1 MKKVVRNIVICLYF
15 IVTVLITYCLLSYN
29 KYNVTEFKDKTI
41 LVYENKENNY
51 KKSDLLV
58 IHKSKRYKKG
68 DVIFYYDT
76 YDNPVS
82 IKINKILSAS
92 GVNETVNAYTL
103 EDDRVFNDDNI
114 IGTVSNVDSYML
126 LGSIYSLLVSK
137 WGYLIIIIFP
147 ILVAFIYE
155 IYQIIREIKKR

>member
-1 MKKVVRNIVICLYF
+1 MKRVVRNIVICLYF

-29 KYNVTEFKDKTI
+29 EYNVTEFKDKTI
-41 LVYENKENNY
+41 LVYEDKENNY

-58 IHKSKRYKKG
+58 INKGKHYKKG

-76 YDNPVS
+76 YDNPAK
-82 IKINKILSAS
+82 IKISKILNVS
-92 GVNETVNAYTL
+92 GVNETVKAYTL

-114 IGTVSNVDSYML
+114 IGTVSNTNRYIL
-126 LGSIYSLLVSK
+126 LGSIYTLLVSK